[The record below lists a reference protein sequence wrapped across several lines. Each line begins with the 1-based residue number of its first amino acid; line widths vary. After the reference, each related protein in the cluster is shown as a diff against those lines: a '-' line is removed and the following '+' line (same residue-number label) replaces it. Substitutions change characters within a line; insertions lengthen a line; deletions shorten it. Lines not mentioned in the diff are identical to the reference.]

1 MKNRTA
7 GGGRLSDIKRQTRA
21 KPRATVFFTLPHTSF
36 QGARKLC
43 NSTRQNQNGRFH
55 RWFGHVESD
64 GESAHLC
71 AYFCHLLQSEPTKT
85 CKILQS
91 ERDKTCKI
99 TQSGGCFLCKIVRFR
114 RFLSIYAVEINHS

>member
-21 KPRATVFFTLPHTSF
+21 KARATVFNPFTHTSF

-64 GESAHLC
+64 GESVHLC

-85 CKILQS
+85 CKIL
-91 ERDKTCKI
+91 
-99 TQSGGCFLCKIVRFR
+99 
-114 RFLSIYAVEINHS
+114 